1 MYSKSII
8 VVLPN
13 VTDKLPTIF
22 VVQQSQGLKCMA
34 CGRQSLEGYVTYTGM
49 CKHENDPGEEV
60 QCQELEESASCMSA
74 ILRKLIEWFLFV
86 DVFMPPLLLNS

>member
-1 MYSKSII
+1 
-8 VVLPN
+8 
-13 VTDKLPTIF
+13 
-22 VVQQSQGLKCMA
+22 
-34 CGRQSLEGYVTYTGM
+34 M

-86 DVFMPPLLLNS
+86 DVLAACIRKKPTVIMPIFTFQYLPTQNMYPLYVWMYFYYTYSLEMT

>member
-1 MYSKSII
+1 
-8 VVLPN
+8 
-13 VTDKLPTIF
+13 
-22 VVQQSQGLKCMA
+22 MA

-74 ILRKLIEWFLFV
+74 ILRKLIEWFLFALTCKHV
-86 DVFMPPLLLNS
+86 IMPIFIFQYLPIQFVMGASSFFQKLLVN